1 ASSSLNHIIS
11 PPSYPFLHCK
21 PFPVK
26 KVAVVTDKA
35 PATLGSHSQV
45 INANNFL
52 FVSSVLGFY
61 SKPEVHLDQIEDQT
75 EQVLKNMGEILKA
88 GVANY
93 SAVVKTTIM
102 PDIRQMPMPF
112 PFTAYHF
119 PSPAPAR
126 STCRVAALPLDAK
139 VEFECIAALKA

>member
-1 ASSSLNHIIS
+1 MSMIV
-11 PPSYPFLHCK
+11 
-21 PFPVK
+21 VK

-45 INANNFL
+45 VVLDVWLISKVL
-52 FVSSVLGFY
+52 IMSVGFY

-93 SAVVKTTIM
+93 SAVVKTTI
-102 PDIRQMPMPF
+102 ILS
-112 PFTAYHF
+112 FTGSSSF
-119 PSPAPAR
+119 NVSG
-126 STCRVAALPLDAK
+126 SSITIGCQG
-139 VEFECIAALKA
+139 